1 MGAGASIDDAQG
13 LGPVVIGPN
22 GVPRRMPRVTFV
34 NVPPR
39 GRNRRRFQTYY
50 CHSCERSFTHNGT
63 AQGSTGPVIER
74 VADGNSDSED
84 QTVTTTE
91 NSNEAVNLLP
101 GQVNT
106 DADPPSTTTS
116 GNDSNSS
123 GTTESRNA
131 SDESDEVQ
139 CPRCGSTFVEQSRVP
154 HHDRPSGGERGAL
167 DEHQQIQF
175 LLSILRQNILS
186 QLEAA
191 ELNMALR
198 ESMETYKPNIT
209 PASKG
214 AIAQLSRYELTEE
227 TLKTAQDPMCVIC
240 SEEFKV
246 DDVVLSLPCKH
257 LFHAECCEKWL
268 EINNTCCVCREPIP
282 ELKKEDNGADGDVD
296 NDVKNSASLAH
307 DVNIDNEN
315 NREATDNVV
324 DAVVTSP
331 RTTHSSS
338 SNTMSGFSGSLNR
351 ASTTTT
357 MTTNIASQ

>member
-1 MGAGASIDDAQG
+1 MGAGASIDDAQS

-39 GRNRRRFQTYY
+39 GRIRRQFPTYY
-50 CHSCERSFTHNGT
+50 CHSCERSFTHNG
-63 AQGSTGPVIER
+63 AAPQSSGPTIET
-74 VADGNSDSED
+74 VVDGNSGSDNP
-84 QTVTTTE
+84 TVTGAE
-91 NSNEAVNLLP
+91 SSNDAVNLLP
-101 GQVNT
+101 GQVN
-106 DADPPSTTTS
+106 ADPDTPSTTTS
-116 GNDSNSS
+116 ENDSNSTV
-123 GTTESRNA
+123 TTESRNDI
-131 SDESDEVQ
+131 DESDEVR

-154 HHDRPSGGERGAL
+154 RHDRPSGGERSGL

-198 ESMETYKPNIT
+198 ESMETYKPNVT

-246 DDVVLSLPCKH
+246 NDVVLSLPCKH
-257 LFHAECCEKWL
+257 LFHAACCEKWL

-282 ELKKEDNGADGDVD
+282 ELKKEGEDLDDGVD
-296 NDVKNSASLAH
+296 NDVKNSPNSVH
-307 DVNIDNEN
+307 DVNIDNESN
-315 NREATDNVV
+315 QEM
-324 DAVVTSP
+324 VVTSP

-338 SNTMSGFSGSLNR
+338 SNTMPGSSGTLNR

-357 MTTNIASQ
+357 MTTNIGSQ